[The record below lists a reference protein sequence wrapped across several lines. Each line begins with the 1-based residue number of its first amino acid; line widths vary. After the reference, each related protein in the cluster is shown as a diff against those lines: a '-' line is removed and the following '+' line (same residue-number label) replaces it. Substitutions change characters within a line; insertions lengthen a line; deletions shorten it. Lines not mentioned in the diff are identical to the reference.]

1 MANLKVG
8 SARIDENGNA
18 TGGKAGDQTG
28 KEVSTQDYYVHSK
41 GWYLLRPKSVEI
53 ANVIANAMLSAC
65 NNDNIGYDQSNRN
78 GVITQLK
85 VYGSLAKIAVA
96 TESDCSSLV
105 RACCIEAGIEVGD
118 FTTGNEA
125 TVLGATGMF
134 EAKVSVTASTTLYN
148 GDVLV
153 TKTKGHTVVVVS
165 GNARATTH
173 SGSTASSGAYSVGD
187 TVNFTGCL
195 HYTSSYANGVA
206 KACKA
211 GQAKVTAVSAGNAH
225 PYRLKAVAG
234 KGSTV
239 YGWVNAG
246 DISGAGSPVKTYTVK
261 AGDTLS
267 KIAKANGT
275 TVDTLV
281 ALNGIKNK
289 NLINVGQ
296 VIKLP

>member
-18 TGGKAGDQTG
+18 TGGKTGDQTG

-53 ANVIANAMLSAC
+53 ANAIANAMLSAC

-85 VYGSLAKIAVA
+85 AYGSLAKIAVA

-118 FTTGNEA
+118 FTTANEA

-134 EAKVSVTASTTLYN
+134 ESKVAVTASTTLYN
-148 GDVLV
+148 GDILV
-153 TKTKGHTVVVVS
+153 TKTQGHTVAVVS
-165 GNARATTH
+165 GNPRATTN
-173 SGSTASSGAYSVGD
+173 SGATASSGAYSVGD
-187 TVNFTGCL
+187 TVKFTGCL

-211 GQAKVTAVSAGNAH
+211 GQAKVTAVSAGNTH
-225 PYRLKAVAG
+225 PYHLKAVAG

-246 DISGAGSPVKTYTVK
+246 DISGAGSSVKTYTVK
-261 AGDTLS
+261 AGDTLG
-267 KIAKANGT
+267 KIAKAQGT

-281 ALNGIKNK
+281 SLNGITNK